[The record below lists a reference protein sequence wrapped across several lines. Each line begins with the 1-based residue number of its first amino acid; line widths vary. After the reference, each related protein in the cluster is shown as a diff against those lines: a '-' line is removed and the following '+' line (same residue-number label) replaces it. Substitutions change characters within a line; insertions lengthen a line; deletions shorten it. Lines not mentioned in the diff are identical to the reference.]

1 MKLSKSYINFVGDDS
16 PTPSVDLN
24 LDRKSDY
31 VNQVSYDP
39 DSVFDIDD
47 LLSSDMSFSP
57 NNQTLFNDSILLPEV
72 EVYSNGGGQGSSN
85 SMTSA
90 QREAERQRKREQRRK
105 AGASLLDGLA
115 KGFGLGVGNQGGTQP
130 QVQVTSGGGD
140 NTQQAGFGFESE
152 RPNFFIPV
160 VIGLIGFSL
169 LMYGISASKNK
180 KEQSES
186 MEATAPVPESAQPQ
200 TEISAPQPN
209 TSKQ

>member
-24 LDRKSDY
+24 LDRRSDY

-39 DSVFDIDD
+39 DGVFDIDD

-57 NNQTLFNDSILLPEV
+57 NNQILLDNSILLPEA
-72 EVYSNGGGQGSSN
+72 EVYSDGGGQGASN
-85 SMTSA
+85 SMTTA

-115 KGFGLGVGNQGGTQP
+115 KGFGLGRGNQGGTQP
-130 QVQVTSGGGD
+130 QVQVTSGDGN

-152 RPNFFIPV
+152 RPNFFIPM

-180 KEQSES
+180 KAQSES

>member
-39 DSVFDIDD
+39 DGVFDIDD

-57 NNQTLFNDSILLPEV
+57 NNQTLFNDSILLPEA
-72 EVYSNGGGQGSSN
+72 EVYSDGGGQGSSN

-115 KGFGLGVGNQGGTQP
+115 KGFGLGRGNQGGTQP
-130 QVQVTSGGGD
+130 QVQVTSGGGN

-180 KEQSES
+180 KAQSES
-186 MEATAPVPESAQPQ
+186 MDATAPVPESAQPQ
-200 TEISAPQPN
+200 TEISVPQPN